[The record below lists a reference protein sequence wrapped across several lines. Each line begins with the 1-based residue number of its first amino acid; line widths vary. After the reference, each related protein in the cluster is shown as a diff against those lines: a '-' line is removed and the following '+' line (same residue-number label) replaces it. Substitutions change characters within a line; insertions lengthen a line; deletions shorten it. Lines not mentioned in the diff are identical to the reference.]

1 MGYFIINTLTRSF
14 VVSMSWFPDHMRV
27 TPATS
32 GSSDMKGRCLF
43 NEFEAIININ
53 SAPNRTEPARA
64 FELSLHQKLKEQKIM
79 NILFHKDAG

>member
-1 MGYFIINTLTRSF
+1 
-14 VVSMSWFPDHMRV
+14 
-27 TPATS
+27 
-32 GSSDMKGRCLF
+32 MKARCLF